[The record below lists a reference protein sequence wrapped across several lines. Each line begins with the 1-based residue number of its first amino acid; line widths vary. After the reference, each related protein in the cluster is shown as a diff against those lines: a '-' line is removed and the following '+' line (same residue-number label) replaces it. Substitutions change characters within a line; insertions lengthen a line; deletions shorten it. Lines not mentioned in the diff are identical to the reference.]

1 MTPGNHEVY
10 QNFSFLNYRLRMP
23 DYAQTANQYFSFD
36 VGQIHFLA
44 IDMDFY
50 DNYTLNQTAMMDWIT
65 NDLEMAVQQRDTV
78 PWIIVLTHRPI
89 YCSYSALI
97 DPVNKRCYSF
107 YSQRLIWDEIFYKY
121 RVDMVLQAHVHSY
134 ER

>member
-23 DYAQTANQYFSFD
+23 NYDQTSNQYYSFD

-50 DNYTLNQTAMMDWIT
+50 DNYTLNQTAMTDWIV
-65 NDLEMAVQQRDTV
+65 NDLQNARSQNATV

-89 YCSYSALI
+89 YCSYSSLY
-97 DPVNKRCYSF
+97 DPENKRCYSF
-107 YSQRLIWDEIFYKY
+107 YSQRSNWDEIFYTYK
-121 RVDMVLQAHVHSY
+121 VDLVLQAHVHSY